1 MFSNN
6 GINFSLLQNR
16 AFNLRWADVPKGVIP
31 LTAADPDF
39 PCAPEI
45 AEAIC
50 KYTKDRYFSYAPI
63 DGYSFFKESM
73 AQYYLSERNII
84 ANPKYIFPVDSAAFA
99 IATVCKAF
107 LQKGDEAIIFDPVDF
122 LFRYNIENNHA
133 TAVPLR
139 MPIDP
144 KAEFDC
150 EKLEHLI
157 TAKTKLICLCNPLNP
172 SGKVFNK
179 KELEQIGA
187 LAVKYGI
194 IILSDE
200 IWSDIIFKPNRY
212 ISIASLNQEIANQ
225 TIVVHGFSK
234 SYGLAGLRIGS
245 IMASNQLHYQL
256 LLDASLH
263 QFTVHGSNV
272 LAQVAATAALNE
284 CSYWLKGFM
293 AHLELMKTYCVNE
306 FNSIEGFSC
315 FEPQG
320 CYLAFINIQETGF
333 SSEALHQLLL
343 EKANV
348 AVVPGLAKW
357 FGRGS
362 EGYIRI
368 SFATSEEVLKEACN
382 RIKNTMGSLR

>member
-1 MFSNN
+1 MFNN
-6 GINFSLLQNR
+6 SGINFQILQDR
-16 AFNLRWADVPKGVIP
+16 AFNLRWADVPKDVIP

-50 KYTKDRYFSYAPI
+50 KFSKDRYFSYAPI
-63 DGYSFFKESM
+63 EGYDFFKESM
-73 AQYYLSERNII
+73 AHYYSSKRNIA
-84 ANPKYIFPVDSAAFA
+84 ANPDFIFPVDSAAFA
-99 IATVCKAF
+99 IATVCKTF

-133 TAVPLR
+133 TAVPLT

-144 KAEFDC
+144 NEEFDC
-150 EKLEHLI
+150 EKLEQLI

-172 SGKVFNK
+172 SGKVFLR

-187 LAVKYGI
+187 IAVKHGI

-200 IWSDIIFKPNRY
+200 IWSDIIFTPNTY

-245 IMASNQLHYQL
+245 IMAFNQKHHQL

-284 CSYWLKGFM
+284 CAYWLEGFIS
-293 AHLELMKTYCVNE
+293 HLDLMKTYCVKELN
-306 FNSIEGFSC
+306 NIQGINC

-320 CYLAFINIQETGF
+320 CYLAFPNIKGTGL
-333 SSEALHQLLL
+333 SSEVLHKLLL
-343 EKANV
+343 EKAKV
-348 AVVPGLAKW
+348 AVVPGLTKW
-357 FGRGS
+357 FGKGS

-368 SFATSEEVLKEACN
+368 SFATSEVVLKEAFN